1 MSNKKSIKV
10 CHKFLILH
18 IKYKLLVVVGQK
30 KTSALL
36 SLINHQSD
44 TDEIY
49 LYIKDTFK
57 PKY

>member
-1 MSNKKSIKV
+1 MSKEKSTKV
-10 CHKFLILH
+10 GYKFLTLH
-18 IKYKLLVVVGQK
+18 IKYKLFVVVGQK